1 MSKLW
6 YVRSRVAPW
15 EGTQG
20 LCLAV
25 CHAPAPPCLEEA
37 SCCRERLQPE
47 EKEQEEEEEDVA
59 RAFREQE
66 ATPVDANA
74 ARGRPQ
80 HGDCA
85 DARCI
90 AVGVVCEEQ
99 LTPSTA
105 RQAACMCHISV
116 HTPRGRDILLTT
128 PNHAIRKHAGD
139 SMKHPL
145 CITASI
151 FSLHIPFGLN

>member
-1 MSKLW
+1 MRRLW
-6 YVRSRVAPW
+6 YFRSRVVPW

-47 EKEQEEEEEDVA
+47 EKEEEEDVV
-59 RAFREQE
+59 RKFREQE
-66 ATPVDANA
+66 ATPVDKNA

-80 HGDCA
+80 HVDCA

-105 RQAACMCHISV
+105 TTTSCMCHLSV
-116 HTPRGRDILLTT
+116 HTPRGRDILSTT
-128 PNHAIRKHAGD
+128 PTQEIRKRTGD
-139 SMKHPL
+139 YSKHPL
-145 CITASI
+145 NITASI
-151 FSLHIPFGLN
+151 LSLHIPFGLN